1 MQPLRGKPQPPTP
14 LDAQPVSL
22 TSPEDRRLALAK
34 WLTSA
39 ENPYFARS
47 ITNRVWKNFLGVGL
61 VEAVDDLRMTNPASN
76 EKLLSEA
83 ARFLATNHFDLKA
96 LMREIL
102 RSETYQRSSIARPEN
117 KDDTRFYAR
126 YYPRRLMAEV
136 MLDAVSQVAAVPTT
150 FRRDKRNAN
159 KGLGESYPMG
169 YRALQLPD
177 SNTVSYFLASFGRP
191 DRVQTCDC
199 ERTNEPSMAQALHI
213 ANGDTLN
220 QKLAAKDNRVD
231 KLLASGKPDAALVE
245 DAYMLALS
253 RPPTG
258 RERDGVLK
266 VLAAATEPAEKRAA
280 VEDVF
285 WGLMSSREFLFNH

>member
-1 MQPLRGKPQPPTP
+1 
-14 LDAQPVSL
+14 
-22 TSPEDRRLALAK
+22 
-34 WLTSA
+34 
-39 ENPYFARS
+39 
-47 ITNRVWKNFLGVGL
+47 
-61 VEAVDDLRMTNPASN
+61 MTNPASN

-83 ARFLATNHFDLKA
+83 ADFLVKNRFDLKA

-102 RSETYQRSSIARPEN
+102 RSETYQRSSVARPEN

-136 MLDAVSQVAAVPTT
+136 MLDAVSQVTAVPTT
-150 FRRDKRNAN
+150 FRMDKRNAN
-159 KGLGESYPMG
+159 KGIGGAYPMG

-220 QKLAAKDNRVD
+220 VKLATKDNRLE
-231 KLLASGKPDAALVE
+231 KLLAAGKPDAAVIE
-245 DAYMLALS
+245 DAYLLALS
-253 RPPTG
+253 RTPTQA
-258 RERDGVLK
+258 ERDGVLK
-266 VLAAATEPAEKRAA
+266 VLAAASTPADKRAA
-280 VEDVF
+280 LEDVF
-285 WGLMSSREFLFNH
+285 WSLMSSREFLFNH